1 MCLLELLLI
10 EESVYVGLLYVG
22 LPLDLFGCL
31 ARWLLFVFRFC
42 ARALAALVGGLL
54 VLALA
59 GVAVCVGAVRRP
71 RRFGLSGD
79 FFFQGKAGVG
89 GGEEAK

>member
-42 ARALAALVGGLL
+42 ARALALVGGLL

-59 GVAVCVGAVRRP
+59 AGR
-71 RRFGLSGD
+71 GL
-79 FFFQGKAGVG
+79 AIP
-89 GGEEAK
+89 